1 MIFIHFHEFMVGQI
15 LDKRHVVKENKVE
28 QVKRE
33 KQILESLSHPN
44 IIHLYGT
51 FQDNN
56 SLCTR
61 HHTSSPSLEASTIVL
76 TRPHGVCACVC
87 VCVAH

>member
-1 MIFIHFHEFMVGQI
+1 
-15 LDKRHVVKENKVE
+15 VE

-61 HHTSSPSLEASTIVL
+61 HHISSQPRGLDHRSHSSS
-76 TRPHGVCACVC
+76 RCVCVRACVC

>member
-1 MIFIHFHEFMVGQI
+1 MVGWGWVQI

-56 SLCTR
+56 SLCTPLLPVSR
-61 HHTSSPSLEASTIVL
+61 PRSSFSLVL
-76 TRPHGVCACVC
+76 TVLARVPH
-87 VCVAH
+87 